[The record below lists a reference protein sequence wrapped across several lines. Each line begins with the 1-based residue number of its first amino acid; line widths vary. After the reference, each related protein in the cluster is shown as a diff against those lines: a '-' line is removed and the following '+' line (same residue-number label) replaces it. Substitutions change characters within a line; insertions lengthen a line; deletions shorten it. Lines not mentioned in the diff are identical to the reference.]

1 MSRSEAFWPRGGG
14 TRGVVVVWWRNGN
27 VRSRHREFACR
38 VEFRVVNG
46 MSGMSVSSSLSIW
59 TTARK
64 SFKDSP
70 N

>member
-1 MSRSEAFWPRGGG
+1 M
-14 TRGVVVVWWRNGN
+14 WWRNGN